1 MGYVLNQVVILDMRL
16 EQFILVMVRREF
28 GNMNV
33 GNYLEGF
40 YFDSC
45 EMIIVQSR
53 RVEMEE
59 SVQNKRDLRGNSILF
74 RDGLE
79 WRDER
84 IQDDFKVLFGW
95 IDRWV

>member
-1 MGYVLNQVVILDMRL
+1 
-16 EQFILVMVRREF
+16 MVRREF
-28 GNMNV
+28 GNMNA
-33 GNYLEGF
+33 GNHLEGS
-40 YFDSC
+40 YSDPC

-59 SVQNKRDLRGNSILF
+59 SVQNKRDLRGNSTLS

-84 IQDDFKVLFGW
+84 IQDDSKVSFGW